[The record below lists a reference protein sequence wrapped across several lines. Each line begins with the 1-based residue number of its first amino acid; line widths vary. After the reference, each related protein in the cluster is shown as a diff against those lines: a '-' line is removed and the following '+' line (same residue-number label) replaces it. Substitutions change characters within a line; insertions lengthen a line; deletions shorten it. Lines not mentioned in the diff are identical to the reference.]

1 MCNYLYL
8 VTTILLFVFIA
19 LSINAA
25 FTRRKSG
32 LAVGEGDNETLL
44 RAVRAHGNFVE
55 YTPMFLISLFLIDH
69 VSKNCEYILVIGSG
83 FVLGRISHATSMFLK
98 KGILRI
104 TGMFLTFTPL
114 LSNFVYLIINIIK

>member
-8 VTTILLFVFIA
+8 VTAILLFVFIA

-32 LAVGEGDNETLL
+32 LAVGEADNETLL
-44 RAVRAHGNFVE
+44 RAVRAHGNFTE

-83 FVLGRISHATSMFLK
+83 FILGRISHATSMFLK

-114 LSNFVYLIINIIK
+114 LSNFVYLIINLIK

>member
-8 VTTILLFVFIA
+8 VTAILLFIFIA

-32 LAVGEGDNETLL
+32 LAVGEADNETLL
-44 RAVRAHGNFVE
+44 RAVRAHGNFTE

-114 LSNFVYLIINIIK
+114 LSNFVYLIINLIK

>member
-1 MCNYLYL
+1 MCDYLYL
-8 VTTILLFVFIA
+8 VTTILLFIFVA
-19 LSINAA
+19 LSANTAL
-25 FTRRKSG
+25 TRRKSG
-32 LAVGEGDNETLL
+32 LAVGEADNENLL

-83 FVLGRISHATSMFLK
+83 FILGRISHATSMFLK

-114 LSNFVYLIINIIK
+114 LSNFVYLIINLIK

>member
-8 VTTILLFVFIA
+8 VTAILLFIFIA
-19 LSINAA
+19 LSFNAA

-44 RAVRAHGNFVE
+44 RAVRAHGNFTE
-55 YTPMFLISLFLIDH
+55 FTPMFLISLFLIDH
-69 VSKNCEYILVIGSG
+69 ISKNCEYILIIGSG
-83 FVLGRISHATSMFLK
+83 FILGRISHATSMFLK

-114 LSNFVYLIINIIK
+114 LSNFVYLIINFIK

>member
-8 VTTILLFVFIA
+8 VTAILLFIFIA

-104 TGMFLTFTPL
+104 TGMFLTFTTL
-114 LSNFVYLIINIIK
+114 LSNFVYLIINLIK

>member
-1 MCNYLYL
+1 MCDYLYL
-8 VTTILLFVFIA
+8 VTAILLFIFIA

-32 LAVGEGDNETLL
+32 LAVGEADNETLL
-44 RAVRAHGNFVE
+44 RAVRAHGNFIE

-83 FVLGRISHATSMFLK
+83 FILGRISHATSMFLK

-114 LSNFVYLIINIIK
+114 LSNFVYLIINFIK

>member
-1 MCNYLYL
+1 MCDYLYL
-8 VTTILLFVFIA
+8 VTTILLFIFVA
-19 LSINAA
+19 LSANTAL
-25 FTRRKSG
+25 TRRKSG

-44 RAVRAHGNFVE
+44 RAVRAHGNFTE

-83 FVLGRISHATSMFLK
+83 FILGRISHATSMFLK

-104 TGMFLTFTPL
+104 TGMFLTFTTL
-114 LSNFVYLIINIIK
+114 LSNFVYLIINLIK

>member
-1 MCNYLYL
+1 MCDYLYL
-8 VTTILLFVFIA
+8 VTAILLFIFIA

-32 LAVGEGDNETLL
+32 LAVGEADNESLL
-44 RAVRAHGNFVE
+44 RAVRAHGNFIE

-83 FVLGRISHATSMFLK
+83 FILGRISHATSMFLK

-114 LSNFVYLIINIIK
+114 LSNFVYLIINFIK

>member
-8 VTTILLFVFIA
+8 VTAILLFIFIA
-19 LSINAA
+19 LSFNAA

-44 RAVRAHGNFVE
+44 RAVRAHGNFTE
-55 YTPMFLISLFLIDH
+55 FTPMFLISLFLIDH

-83 FVLGRISHATSMFLK
+83 FILGRIFHAFSMFLK
-98 KGILRI
+98 KGILRVA
-104 TGMFLTFTPL
+104 GMILTFIPL
-114 LSNFVYLIINIIK
+114 ISNFVYLIIKLIK

>member
-8 VTTILLFVFIA
+8 VTAILLFVFIA

-32 LAVGEGDNETLL
+32 LAVGEADNENLL

-83 FVLGRISHATSMFLK
+83 FILGRISHATSMFLK

-104 TGMFLTFTPL
+104 TGMFLTLTSL
-114 LSNFVYLIINIIK
+114 LSNFVYLIINLIK

>member
-8 VTTILLFVFIA
+8 VTAILLFIFIA

-44 RAVRAHGNFVE
+44 RAVRAHGNFTE
-55 YTPMFLISLFLIDH
+55 FTPMFLISLIVVDQL
-69 VSKNCEYILVIGSG
+69 SKNCDYVRILGLLFII
-83 FVLGRISHATSMFLK
+83 GRISHALSMFLK
-98 KGILRI
+98 KGILRVI
-104 TGMFLTFTPL
+104 GMMLTLIPL
-114 LSNFVYLIINIIK
+114 ISNLIYSLIFIL

>member
-8 VTTILLFVFIA
+8 FTAILLFIFIA

-32 LAVGEGDNETLL
+32 LAVGEADNETLL
-44 RAVRAHGNFVE
+44 RAVRAHGNFTE
-55 YTPMFLISLFLIDH
+55 FTPMFLISLFLIDH

-83 FVLGRISHATSMFLK
+83 FILGRISHATSMFLK

-114 LSNFVYLIINIIK
+114 LSNFVYLIINLIK

>member
-8 VTTILLFVFIA
+8 VTVILLFIFIA

-44 RAVRAHGNFVE
+44 RAVRAHGNFTE
-55 YTPMFLISLFLIDH
+55 FTPMFLISLIVVDQL
-69 VSKNCEYILVIGSG
+69 SKNCDYVGILGLLFVI
-83 FVLGRISHATSMFLK
+83 GRISHALSMFLK
-98 KGILRI
+98 KGILRVI
-104 TGMFLTFTPL
+104 GMMLTLIPL
-114 LSNFVYLIINIIK
+114 ISNLIYSLIFIL

>member
-8 VTTILLFVFIA
+8 FTAILLFIFIA

-32 LAVGEGDNETLL
+32 LAVGEADNETLL

-114 LSNFVYLIINIIK
+114 LSNFVYLIINLIK

>member
-8 VTTILLFVFIA
+8 FTAILLFIFIA

-32 LAVGEGDNETLL
+32 LAVGEADNETLL
-44 RAVRAHGNFVE
+44 RAVRAHGNFTE
-55 YTPMFLISLFLIDH
+55 FTPMFLISLFLIDH

-114 LSNFVYLIINIIK
+114 LSNFVYLIINLIK

>member
-8 VTTILLFVFIA
+8 VTAILLFVFIA

>member
-8 VTTILLFVFIA
+8 VTAILLFVFIA

-83 FVLGRISHATSMFLK
+83 FILGRISHATSMFLK

-104 TGMFLTFTPL
+104 TGMFLTFTTL
-114 LSNFVYLIINIIK
+114 LSNFVYLIINLIK

>member
-1 MCNYLYL
+1 MCDYLYL
-8 VTTILLFVFIA
+8 VTTILLFIFVA

-32 LAVGEGDNETLL
+32 LAVGEADNETLL

-83 FVLGRISHATSMFLK
+83 FILGRISHATSMFLK

-114 LSNFVYLIINIIK
+114 LSNFVYLIINLIK

>member
-8 VTTILLFVFIA
+8 VTAILLFVFIA

-32 LAVGEGDNETLL
+32 LAVGEADNENLL

-83 FVLGRISHATSMFLK
+83 FILGRISHATSMFLK

-114 LSNFVYLIINIIK
+114 LSNFVYLIINLIK

>member
-8 VTTILLFVFIA
+8 VTAILLFVFIA

-32 LAVGEGDNETLL
+32 LAVGEADNETLL

-114 LSNFVYLIINIIK
+114 LSNFVYLIINLIK

>member
-8 VTTILLFVFIA
+8 VTAILLFVFIA

-32 LAVGEGDNETLL
+32 LAVGEADNENLL
-44 RAVRAHGNFVE
+44 RAVRAHGNFTE

-69 VSKNCEYILVIGSG
+69 VSKNCEYILVIGSV

-114 LSNFVYLIINIIK
+114 LSNFVYLIINLIK